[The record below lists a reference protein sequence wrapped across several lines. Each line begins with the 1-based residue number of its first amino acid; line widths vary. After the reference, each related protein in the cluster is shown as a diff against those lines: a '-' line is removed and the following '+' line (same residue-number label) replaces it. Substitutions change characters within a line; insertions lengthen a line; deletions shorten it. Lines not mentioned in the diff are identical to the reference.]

1 MSLSIQ
7 EAKDLI
13 SDVREREIT
22 LGRAP
27 ETWYTYENH
36 VYGTANVAQ
45 TIATHIKGLNPK
57 EIYVSALLHDICK
70 TEENRVQRFHG
81 ILGYEK
87 LIDKDEKAA
96 RSAIVHMFPWNKI
109 SPFEKCFQMF
119 FGNKKDYDFVVA
131 YLNEN
136 EATDSDFLIQLA
148 DTLANKN
155 GIVTI
160 EQRAQEYAQRNGLNL
175 SSSMIQEML
184 APRFELKT
192 YFDKKIGRD
201 VYSLFHHNLPFSRER

>member
-109 SPFEKCFQMF
+109 SPFEKCSQMF

-136 EATDSDFLIQLA
+136 EATDSDFLIQLS

-155 GIVTI
+155 GLVTI

>member
-70 TEENRVQRFHG
+70 RKKTAC
-81 ILGYEK
+81 
-87 LIDKDEKAA
+87 KDFM
-96 RSAIVHMFPWNKI
+96 VF
-109 SPFEKCFQMF
+109 
-119 FGNKKDYDFVVA
+119 
-131 YLNEN
+131 
-136 EATDSDFLIQLA
+136 
-148 DTLANKN
+148 
-155 GIVTI
+155 
-160 EQRAQEYAQRNGLNL
+160 
-175 SSSMIQEML
+175 
-184 APRFELKT
+184 
-192 YFDKKIGRD
+192 
-201 VYSLFHHNLPFSRER
+201 